1 MRAFLG
7 GGGGREEDTAVG
19 MTETLASST
28 DNNQQKMALVMA
40 EMIEVVAAGTEATV
54 VEVVF
59 AGRQ

>member
-1 MRAFLG
+1 
-7 GGGGREEDTAVG
+7 
-19 MTETLASST
+19 
-28 DNNQQKMALVMA
+28 MALVMA